1 MDELQD
7 KFDEMMKAIVNLYD
21 KADDLQ
27 GAINDLDDDLVPL
40 EHYISLKDDLAD
52 LIVLIKSGSKTDKM
66 VDFLLQTYFTSNER
80 ENILKEAEMV
90 EVVRYEN

>member
-1 MDELQD
+1 MDNLQD
-7 KFDEMMKAIVNLYD
+7 KFDDMMNAIVNLYER
-21 KADDLQ
+21 ADDLQ
-27 GAINDLDDDLVPL
+27 EAINGIDDDLVPL

-80 ENILKEAEMV
+80 GNIMKEAERVM
-90 EVVRYEN
+90 RYEN

>member
-1 MDELQD
+1 MDNLQD
-7 KFDEMMKAIVNLYD
+7 KFDDMMNAIVNLYER
-21 KADDLQ
+21 ADDLQ
-27 GAINDLDDDLVPL
+27 EAINGIDDDLVPL
-40 EHYISLKDDLAD
+40 EHYVSLKDDLSD

-90 EVVRYEN
+90 EAVRYEN

>member
-7 KFDEMMKAIVNLYD
+7 KFDEMMNALVNLYE

-27 GAINDLDDDLVPL
+27 DGIKALDDDVVPL

-66 VDFLLQTYFTSNER
+66 VDFLLQTYFTYDER
-80 ENILKEAEMV
+80 NNIMKEAERVM
-90 EVVRYEN
+90 RNEN